1 MFKGRGP
8 CQNTHFDGIMGLLG
22 IKEGGTARE
31 ETGEVGKGQMMVD
44 LVCQDKELQ
53 LHPEND
59 WKLLERGECL
69 CMCMFINYKHIW
81 RGISKDSKAHS
92 S

>member
-1 MFKGRGP
+1 
-8 CQNTHFDGIMGLLG
+8 
-22 IKEGGTARE
+22 
-31 ETGEVGKGQMMVD
+31 MMVD
-44 LVCQDKELQ
+44 LVCQVKELQ

-59 WKLLERGECL
+59 WKLLERGECV

>member
-31 ETGEVGKGQMMVD
+31 ETGEVGKG
-44 LVCQDKELQ
+44 
-53 LHPEND
+53 
-59 WKLLERGECL
+59 
-69 CMCMFINYKHIW
+69 
-81 RGISKDSKAHS
+81 
-92 S
+92 